1 MLSRREFIRSLT
13 LAAAAPTLAP
23 AGEVAAAATPAA
35 PPTPHGWPADHDPQY
50 WPKLRKQFDLRDD
63 EVFFNTS
70 TLGSPP
76 RAVTDA
82 VATSMR
88 RLSAT
93 LAEWSYQHDQPNWIS
108 GYSGEEPIR
117 AKLAG
122 LIHAEPSEV
131 ALTQNATMGLSFV
144 AMGLDLESGD
154 EIIQTDQE
162 HVGAKSCWEALKK
175 RHGIVW
181 KTVALPVPMND
192 PDEIVR
198 LVEAAI
204 TPKTRVI
211 AWPHITS
218 QLGAVQP
225 VREICALA
233 QLHGVYTVID
243 GAQAIGQ
250 IPIDVHAIGCDAY
263 VGSPHKWLLAPAGN
277 GFLYLR
283 QASANRV
290 WTTLASGEWAN
301 EKDPGA
307 RLTQRGTGN
316 LSLVQGL
323 DAAMDFH
330 LRVGPERWF
339 ARILE
344 LGNYLRARL
353 ADLPGVVVSSSTREG
368 MCAGMTTW
376 KLGDY
381 PPYQMVDDIWRHA
394 RIRPR
399 AVSPVWGIRT
409 STAIYNSEREI
420 DRLLAAAREVAKQR
434 RG

>member
-1 MLSRREFIRSLT
+1 MISRRGFIRSLAI
-13 LAAAAPTLAP
+13 AAAAPTLAP
-23 AGEVAAAATPAA
+23 AGEGATAATSAA
-35 PPTPHGWPADHDPQY
+35 PPGWPADSDLQY
-50 WPKLRKQFDLRDD
+50 WSKLRKQFDLRDD
-63 EVFFNTS
+63 EVFLNTS

-82 VATSMR
+82 VAASMR
-88 RLSAT
+88 RLSST
-93 LAEWSYQHDQPNWIS
+93 LAEWNYKHGEPNWFS

-122 LIHAEPSEV
+122 LIHADPPEV
-131 ALTQNATMGLSFV
+131 ALTQNATMGLSFC
-144 AMGLDLESGD
+144 AMGLDLERGD
-154 EIIQTDQE
+154 EVIQCDQE
-162 HVGAKSCWEALKK
+162 HVGAKSCWETLQK
-175 RHGIVW
+175 RRGVVW
-181 KTVALPVPMND
+181 KTVTLPVPMND
-192 PDEIVR
+192 PDQIVR

-218 QLGAVQP
+218 QLGAIQP
-225 VREICALA
+225 VQAICALA
-233 QLHGVYTVID
+233 QAHGIYTVID

-250 IPIDVHAIGCDAY
+250 ISIDVHAIGCDAY
-263 VGSPHKWLLAPAGN
+263 AGSPHKWLLAPAGN

-283 QASANRV
+283 QGTANRV
-290 WTTLASGEWAN
+290 WTTVASGEWAN
-301 EKDPGA
+301 EKDPGT

-316 LSLVQGL
+316 LSLIQGL

-339 ARILE
+339 ARIRQ
-344 LGNYLRARL
+344 LGDYLRTRL
-353 ADLPGVVVSSSTREG
+353 GEVPGVVLSSSTRQG
-368 MCAGMTTW
+368 MCAGITTW

-381 PPYQMVDDIWRHA
+381 PPYEMVDAIWEHA

-420 DRLLAAAREVAKQR
+420 DRLIAAAREVAKK
-434 RG
+434 RGG

>member
-1 MLSRREFIRSLT
+1 MLSRRGFIRGLAI
-13 LAAAAPTLAP
+13 AAAAPALAP
-23 AGEVAAAATPAA
+23 LASDAAASPATSA
-35 PPTPHGWPADHDPQY
+35 PPGWPADTDPHY
-50 WPKLRKQFDLRDD
+50 WDRLRKQFDLRDD

-76 RAVTDA
+76 RVVTEA
-82 VATSMR
+82 VAASMR
-88 RLSAT
+88 RLSST
-93 LAEWSYQHDQPNWIS
+93 LAEWNYKHEAPNWIG

-117 AKLAG
+117 ARLAG
-122 LIHAEPSEV
+122 LMHADAAEL

-154 EIIQTDQE
+154 EVIQTDQE
-162 HVGAKSCWEALKK
+162 HVGAKSCWEVLKK
-175 RHGIVW
+175 RRGVAW

-192 PDEIVR
+192 PAEIVR
-198 LVEAAI
+198 VVEAAI
-204 TPKTRVI
+204 TPRTRVI

-218 QLGAVQP
+218 QLGAIQP

-233 QLHGVYTVID
+233 RSHGIYTVID

-290 WTTLASGEWAN
+290 WTTVASGEWAN

-307 RLTQRGTGN
+307 RLTQRGTTN
-316 LSLVQGL
+316 LSLIQGL
-323 DAAMDFH
+323 DAAMAFH

-339 ARILE
+339 ARIQA
-344 LGNYLRARL
+344 LGGYLRARL
-353 ADLPGVVVSSSTREG
+353 REVPGVVISSSTREG

-381 PPYQMVDDIWRHA
+381 PPYEMVEAIWEHA

-399 AVSPVWGIRT
+399 AVSPLWGIRT

-420 DRLLAAAREVAKQR
+420 DRLIAAALEVAKK
-434 RG
+434 RGG

>member
-1 MLSRREFIRSLT
+1 MISRRDFIRNLT

-23 AGEVAAAATPAA
+23 ATEGAASVASPA
-35 PPTPHGWPADHDPQY
+35 PHGWPADGDPQY
-50 WPKLRKQFDLRDD
+50 WAKLRKQFDLRDD
-63 EVFFNTS
+63 EVFLNTS

-76 RAVTDA
+76 RVVTDA
-82 VATSMR
+82 VAASMR
-88 RLSAT
+88 RLSST
-93 LAEWSYQHDQPNWIS
+93 LAEWSYKHEQLNWIS

-122 LIHAEPSEV
+122 LIGADAAEV

-144 AMGLDLESGD
+144 AMGLDLASG
-154 EIIQTDQE
+154 EEVIQTDQE
-162 HVGAKSCWEALKK
+162 HVGAKSCWEVLQK

-181 KTVALPVPMND
+181 KTVTLPVPMND
-192 PDEIVR
+192 PDQIVR

-204 TPKTRVI
+204 TPKTRVL

-218 QLGAVQP
+218 QLGAIQP

-233 QLHGVYTVID
+233 APRNIYTVID

-283 QASANRV
+283 QGTSNRV
-290 WTTLASGEWAN
+290 WTTVASGEWAN

-330 LRVGPERWF
+330 LRVGPERWY
-339 ARILE
+339 ARIHA
-344 LGNYLRARL
+344 LGDYLRSKLR
-353 ADLPGVVVSSSTREG
+353 DLPGVVISSSTREG

-381 PPYQMVDDIWRHA
+381 PPYEMVEAIWEHA

-399 AVSPVWGIRT
+399 AVSPLWGIRT

-420 DRLLAAAREVAKQR
+420 DRLIAAAQDVAKKR

>member
-1 MLSRREFIRSLT
+1 MLSRRGFIRG
-13 LAAAAPTLAP
+13 LAI
-23 AGEVAAAATPAA
+23 AAATPALAPLPDDAAASPATSA
-35 PPTPHGWPADHDPQY
+35 PPGWPADTDPHY
-50 WPKLRKQFDLRDD
+50 WDKLRKQFDLRDD

-76 RAVTDA
+76 RVVTEAVG
-82 VATSMR
+82 TSMR
-88 RLSAT
+88 RLSST
-93 LAEWSYQHDQPNWIS
+93 LAEWTYKHDQPNWIS

-122 LIHAEPSEV
+122 LIRADATEL

-154 EIIQTDQE
+154 EVIQTDQE
-162 HVGAKSCWEALKK
+162 HVGAKSCWETLKK
-175 RHGIVW
+175 RRGVVW
-181 KTVALPVPMND
+181 KTVTLPVPAND
-192 PDEIVR
+192 PEEIVR
-198 LVEAAI
+198 LVEGAI
-204 TPKTRVI
+204 TPRTRVI

-218 QLGAVQP
+218 QLGTIQP

-233 QLHGVYTVID
+233 QARGIYTVID
-243 GAQAIGQ
+243 GAQSIGQ

-316 LSLVQGL
+316 LSLLVGL

-339 ARILE
+339 ARIRQ
-344 LGNYLRARL
+344 LGDYLRARL
-353 ADLPGVVVSSSTREG
+353 RELPGAVISSPTREG

-376 KLGDY
+376 KLGEH
-381 PPYQMVDDIWRHA
+381 PPYPMVDDIWEHA

-420 DRLLAAAREVAKQR
+420 DRLIAAAETVAKRTQH
-434 RG
+434 